1 MNELELVPRLVAA
14 FVIGTVLGLE
24 RERRGKPAGLRT
36 HVLVA
41 VASSVLMALSELMRA
56 GLPDAAGDPVRM
68 AQGVLAGIDFI
79 GAGTILRQE
88 EHITGITTAGTIWM
102 AASLGLVA
110 GAGFYIL
117 AAAGTLLAVLATLAL
132 GQIDRWLNL

>member
-1 MNELELVPRLVAA
+1 MDELTLVPRLVAA
-14 FVIGTVLGLE
+14 FAIGTALGLE

-41 VASSVLMALSELMRA
+41 VASALLMSLSELMRA

-68 AQGVLAGIDFI
+68 AQGVLAGIGFI

-117 AAAGTLLAVLATLAL
+117 AVAGTVLSVLAIVAL
-132 GQIDRWLNL
+132 GWLDRWLNL